1 MDDTP
6 PGGPFFRLTRDL
18 LAEVGP
24 DGIIRMVN
32 PAWET
37 TLGFPAGELEGR
49 AIAELVEPDDR
60 DRLQAALEAARSDES
75 ALAELRV
82 RDRNGEWHWLDWM
95 TAVDRM
101 TSVAFVAAR
110 DMSETRRA
118 ADAVRLSEAR
128 YRELFASHPVAMAV
142 WDPVTLRILDA
153 NDAAIQ
159 QYGYS
164 REEMAGLTIDR
175 LVHPADW
182 DRLMAAMPNL
192 GTGIAGGAIFRHI
205 RKDGSVIE
213 VEMTG
218 HGLAMGGRPARVVM
232 ALDVT
237 ARRRLEEQ
245 LREAQKM
252 EAIGRLAGGIAHD
265 FNNLLTAIN
274 GYSELLLA
282 ALPSGDARRSEAEQI
297 QLAGKRA
304 AAITGQLLAFSR
316 RQLLKPEVVDVHA
329 AVRRIEP
336 TLRTLLGNRVEL
348 RLELRAR
355 DPFVMADAPQLEQ
368 IVINLAV
375 NGRDAMPGGGVLTI
389 GTANLA
395 ARADQ
400 AGHDRT
406 AVAEEAAGAARAE
419 GAALAGRDLAGGWQ
433 AAGEQVVLSV
443 SDTGLGMDESVQ
455 RQIFEPFFTTKGFGK
470 GTGLGL
476 ASVYGTV
483 RQSGGQIRVRS
494 EPGRGS
500 TFRVAFPRASAADR
514 GVREAAPH
522 ERHAPPASG
531 TILLVED
538 EPIVRALIR
547 AVLERSGYAVLEAAD
562 GPAALAI
569 AEDHPQID
577 LLLADVVMPGMTGLE
592 LARRLTGKRRGL
604 PIVLMSGYAEEG
616 LPPSASADNEMGFV
630 AKPFTTESLE
640 GAVREAL
647 DRARRRLLR

>member
-1 MDDTP
+1 MYGP
-6 PGGPFFRLTRDL
+6 QPGDPFFRLTHDL
-18 LAEVGP
+18 LAEIGP
-24 DGIIRMVN
+24 DGIIRRAN

-37 TLGFPAGELEGR
+37 ILGFPPDQLQGT
-49 AIAELVEPDDR
+49 AIADLVEPDDR
-60 DRLQAALEAARSDES
+60 DRLWAALEAAHSNGP
-75 ALAELRV
+75 AVAELHL
-82 RDRNGEWHWLDWM
+82 RDRGGESRWLDWV
-95 TAVDRM
+95 TAVDPE
-101 TSVAFVAAR
+101 TSVAYVAAR
-110 DMSETRRA
+110 DVSAARRA
-118 ADAVRLSEAR
+118 ADAIRLSEAR

-142 WDPVTLRILDA
+142 WDPTSLRILDA
-153 NDAAIQ
+153 NDAAIV

-164 REEMAGLTIDR
+164 REEIAGLTIDR

-182 DRLMAAMPNL
+182 DRLMATVPSL

-218 HGLAMGGRPARVVM
+218 HGLTVGGRPARVVM

-245 LREAQKM
+245 LREAHKM

-282 ALPSGDARRSEAEQI
+282 ALPSGDPRRSDAEQI
-297 QLAGKRA
+297 QLAGQRA

-316 RQLLKPEVVDVHA
+316 RQLLKPQVVDVHA

-336 TLRTLLGNRVEL
+336 TLRSLIGIRVEL
-348 RLELRAR
+348 RLDLEAR
-355 DPFVMADAPQLEQ
+355 DPFIMADAPQLEQ
-368 IVINLAV
+368 ILINLAV

-395 ARADQ
+395 AGADQ
-400 AGHDRT
+400 VGSDELGTDEVAGDQ
-406 AVAEEAAGAARAE
+406 GP
-419 GAALAGRDLAGGWQ
+419 GMQ

-443 SDTGLGMDESVQ
+443 SDTGLGMNEFVR
-455 RQIFEPFFTTKGFGK
+455 RQIFEPFFTTKGFGQ

-494 EPGRGS
+494 EPGQGS

-514 GVREAAPH
+514 GVRPAAPPS
-522 ERHAPPASG
+522 RPLPSASG

-547 AVLERSGYAVLEAAD
+547 VVLERTGYTILEAPD

-569 AEDHPQID
+569 ADEHPQID

-592 LARRLTGKRRGL
+592 LARRVAGKLRGL

-616 LPPSASADNEMGFV
+616 LPPSAAADNEMGFV

-647 DRARRRLLR
+647 DRSRRRPLR

>member
-1 MDDTP
+1 MDGP
-6 PGGPFFRLTRDL
+6 QPGDPFFRLTHDL
-18 LAEVGP
+18 LAEIGP
-24 DGIIRMVN
+24 DGIIRRAN

-37 TLGFPAGELEGR
+37 ILGFPPDQLEGT
-49 AIAELVEPDDR
+49 AIADLVEPDDR
-60 DRLQAALEAARSDES
+60 DRLRAALEAARSNGPGV
-75 ALAELRV
+75 AELHL
-82 RDRNGEWHWLDWM
+82 RDRDGETRWLDWM
-95 TAVDRM
+95 TAVDPE
-101 TSVAFVAAR
+101 TSVAYVAAR
-110 DMSETRRA
+110 DMSEARRA
-118 ADAVRLSEAR
+118 ADAVRVSEAR

-142 WDPVTLRILDA
+142 WDPTSLRILDA
-153 NDAAIQ
+153 NDAAIV

-164 REEMAGLTIDR
+164 REEIAGLTIDR

-182 DRLMAAMPNL
+182 DRLMATVPNL

-218 HGLAMGGRPARVVM
+218 HGLTVGGRPVRVVM

-274 GYSELLLA
+274 GYGELLLA
-282 ALPSGDARRSEAEQI
+282 ALPSGDPRRSDAEQI
-297 QLAGKRA
+297 QLAGQRA

-316 RQLLKPEVVDVHA
+316 RQLLKPQVVDVHA

-336 TLRTLLGNRVEL
+336 TLRNLIGNRVEL
-348 RLELRAR
+348 RLDLEAR
-355 DPFVMADAPQLEQ
+355 DPFIMADAPQLEQ
-368 IVINLAV
+368 ILINLAV

-395 ARADQ
+395 AGADQ
-400 AGHDRT
+400 AGSDEMGTDEVGGHEVGSDQR
-406 AVAEEAAGAARAE
+406 AGM
-419 GAALAGRDLAGGWQ
+419 Q

-443 SDTGLGMDESVQ
+443 SDTGLGMNEFVR
-455 RQIFEPFFTTKGFGK
+455 RQIFEPFFTTKGFGQ

-494 EPGRGS
+494 EPGQGS

-514 GVREAAPH
+514 GARQAAPPS
-522 ERHAPPASG
+522 RPLPPPSG

-547 AVLERSGYAVLEAAD
+547 AVLERTGYTILEAPD
-562 GPAALAI
+562 GRAALAI
-569 AEDHPQID
+569 ADEHPQID

-592 LARRLTGKRRGL
+592 LARRVAGKLRGL

-616 LPPSASADNEMGFV
+616 LPPSAAADNEMGFV

-647 DRARRRLLR
+647 DRSRRRPPR